1 MQVPHL
7 SDWIKDLPSYENPAV
22 FADHY
27 HAIGQFVDPNDVVSG
42 RAPLPQLGASSPLLH
57 TPHTRCSAGR
67 RKRLSVSAF
76 AGV

>member
-7 SDWIKDLPSYENPAV
+7 SDWVKDLPSYENPAV

-42 RAPLPQLGASSPLLH
+42 RAPCALGATSPLIHATHLH
-57 TPHTRCSAGR
+57 CSAGR
-67 RKRLSVSAF
+67 RKSLTVSAV
-76 AGV
+76 ADV